1 MSARAEADTVSSS
14 VRDGIAWVKFNR
26 PEKRNCMSPKLNR
39 QMLRVINE
47 LEFRDDVGVLVL
59 TGEGEAW
66 SAGMDLKEFF
76 HDLKEN
82 PKEYNRILRLATEW
96 RSRTLRYFPKPTIAM
111 VNGFC
116 FGGAFSIVESCDLA
130 FAADEAKFGLSEINF
145 KGFPGGSVSKSLAN
159 LFRPRDALFY
169 AMTGRSFGGAEA
181 ERIGFINKAFPLT
194 ELERETMAIAAE
206 IAGKDPTAL
215 QMTKDAYRHSLEMP
229 LDSALNFIVAKEAE
243 MTMMQGDAW
252 RREGIGDFV
261 AGDYKPG
268 LGGHEKVR
276 R

>member
-1 MSARAEADTVSSS
+1 MDTETIKVAIN
-14 VRDGIAWVKFNR
+14 DGIAKILFNR
-26 PEKRNCMSPKLNR
+26 PKKKNAMNPQLHRDITDVLER
-39 QMLRVINE
+39 LRY
-47 LEFRDDVGVLVL
+47 DDAVRVLIV
-59 TGEGEAW
+59 TGAGDAF

-76 HDLKEN
+76 HDLKDQ
-82 PKEYNRILRLATEW
+82 PKEYDRILRLATEW
-96 RSRTLRYFPKPTIAM
+96 RSRTLRYYPKPTIAM

-130 FAADEAKFGLSEINF
+130 FAAREAKFGLSEINF

-169 AMTGRSFGGAEA
+169 AMTGRPFDGAEA
-181 ERIGFINKAFPLT
+181 ERIGFVNKAFPLA
-194 ELERETMAIAAE
+194 ELEHETMKIAAE
-206 IAGKDPTAL
+206 IAGKDPVAL

-229 LDSALNFIVAKEAE
+229 LDAALNFIVAKEAE
-243 MTMMQGDAW
+243 MTIKQGDAW

-261 AGDYKPG
+261 AGEYKPG
-268 LGGHEKVR
+268 LGGRDSTR